1 MLNRQNLLIVGILG
15 ILFLGIWLLV
25 KDNGTS
31 GESNAIKNA
40 LPEEISYNFHVKPIL
55 SDKCFAC
62 HGPDANKRKAGLRLD
77 VEEIAKGELEENP
90 GKFAIVEK
98 ASASSELVARIFTD
112 DESTLMPPTD
122 SNLKLSASEKEIL
135 KKWIEQGAKFEKHWS
150 FTTPEKSELPKV
162 KNSDWP
168 KNEIDYFILSKI
180 EESGLEVAEETT
192 NTKLIRRLSLDLT
205 GLPPTIDELK
215 RFVLDKDELEYD
227 KIVDYYL
234 GKSAYGE
241 RMTREWL
248 DVARYADSHGYQDD
262 SYRTMW
268 PWRDWVIHAF
278 NENLPYDQFL
288 TWQLAG
294 DLLPNAN
301 KEQILA
307 TAFNRNH
314 PITQEGG
321 VIDEEYRS
329 TYVADRTNTLGK
341 GLLGLTLEC
350 ASCHDHKYDPLS
362 QKDYYSLYAFF
373 NYVKEKGLQMDAVQ
387 AKNRK
392 YYADPPYIKLED
404 EDLAGILSFINKDDT
419 TSVNVMVMND
429 SAVKETHVLA
439 RGNYDVPTDM
449 VQATAPASIMEF
461 SENYPRNRLGLAKWM
476 TDKNNPLTARVY
488 INRLWAMIFGNGI
501 VLTAEDFGSQ
511 GSLPSHPEL
520 LDWLAVDFMEH
531 DWDIKYL
538 MKKIV
543 TTATYR
549 QSSTITP
556 EKKKADPENVYLA
569 RGPRF
574 RLGAEEI
581 RDYILTTSGLL
592 NDEIGG
598 PSVKP
603 YQPPG
608 LWEETNAGGNRGILT
623 TYVPDKG
630 DKLYRRSLY
639 TFWKRTL
646 PPPSMTIF
654 DAPNRD
660 LCEVRRQKTNTP
672 LQALALQND
681 EQVLEGARVLAS
693 RVSEKFADEQE
704 AIITMFNSILLRD
717 PTEEELEVMAEYHE
731 NFLEKFKENTED
743 AEKLVAIGE
752 YEKNNAD
759 TAETAALMMVA
770 QVLYNLDET
779 ITKE

>member
-1 MLNRQNLLIVGILG
+1 MLNRQNILV
-15 ILFLGIWLLV
+15 LGLLV
-25 KDNGTS
+25 ISFLILWFLLGPNQPGDDQTIGDNR
-31 GESNAIKNA
+31 
-40 LPEEISYNFHVKPIL
+40 LPDEISYNFHVKPIL
-55 SDKCFAC
+55 SDKCFVC

-77 VEEIAKGELEENP
+77 VEEMAKKELAENP
-90 GKFAIVEK
+90 GKYAVVEK
-98 ASASSELVARIFTD
+98 SSQSSELVARILTD
-112 DESTLMPPTD
+112 DERAIMPPVD
-122 SNLKLSASEKEIL
+122 SHLKLSAEEKGLLI
-135 KKWIEQGAKFEKHWS
+135 KWIEQGARYEKHWA
-150 FTTPEKSELPKV
+150 FITPQKSEMPSV
-162 KNSDWP
+162 KDAAWP
-168 KNEIDYFILSKI
+168 KNDIDYFILSKI
-180 EESGLEVAEETT
+180 ESIGLKPTEPTS
-192 NTKLIRRLSLDLT
+192 NSKLIRRLSLDLT
-205 GLPPTIDELK
+205 GLPPT
-215 RFVLDKDELEYD
+215 VDELEKFVSSEQGFDYEAV
-227 KIVDYYL
+227 VDYYL
-234 GKSAYGE
+234 AKPAYGE

-278 NENLPYDQFL
+278 NQNMPYDQFI

-307 TAFNRNH
+307 TGFNRNH

-329 TYVADRTNTLGK
+329 TYVTDRTNTLGK

-373 NYVKEKGLQMDAVQ
+373 NYVNEKGLQMDAVQ

-392 YYADPPYIKLED
+392 YYADAPFITIED
-404 EDLAGILSFINKDDT
+404 EDLNGILSFINT
-419 TSVNVMVMND
+419 TDSTRINVMVMND
-429 SAVKETHVLA
+429 SAMKNTHILA
-439 RGNYDVPTDM
+439 RGNYDSPTEL
-449 VQATAPASIMEF
+449 VEATTPPSVMEF
-461 SENYPRNRLGLAKWM
+461 NSEYPKNRLGLARWM
-476 TDKNNPLTARVY
+476 TDENNPLTARVY
-488 INRLWAMIFGNGI
+488 VNRLWAMIFGNGI

-538 MKKIV
+538 LRQIV

-549 QSSTITP
+549 QSSIISR
-556 EKKKADPENVYLA
+556 EKKKTDPENLYLA

-581 RDYILTTSGLL
+581 RDYLLSTSGLL
-592 NDEIGG
+592 NNEIGG

-603 YQPPG
+603 YQPQG

-623 TYVPDKG
+623 TYVPDSG

-693 RVSEKFADEQE
+693 WVNNETSEKQE
-704 AIITMFNSILLRD
+704 AIKLMYKSVLVRE
-717 PTEEELEVMAEYHE
+717 PTNQELDLMVDFHDD
-731 NFLEKFKENTED
+731 NLERFTTNTQN
-743 AEKLVAIGE
+743 AEKLLSVGE
-752 YEKNNAD
+752 YEIDHSDMEK
-759 TAETAALMMVA
+759 TAALMMVA

>member
-1 MLNRQNLLIVGILG
+1 MQKRQNLVIGGILG
-15 ILFLGIWLLV
+15 LV
-25 KDNGTS
+25 VFGLWVLVQGNDSSADNGS
-31 GESNAIKNA
+31 AIAK
-40 LPEEISYNFHVKPIL
+40 LPDQISFNFHVKPIL

-77 VEEIAKGELEENP
+77 VEHEAKSELPENP
-90 GKFAIVEK
+90 GKFALINENVDE
-98 ASASSELVARIFTD
+98 SELIIRILSA
-112 DESTLMPPTD
+112 DESITMPPPE
-122 SNLKLSASEKEIL
+122 SNLTLTATEKEIL
-135 KKWIEQGAKFEKHWS
+135 KRWIEQGAKYEKHWA
-150 FTTPEKSELPKV
+150 FVPPAKHELPEV
-162 KNSDWP
+162 QESQWP
-168 KNEIDYFILSKI
+168 ENEIDYFILNRI
-180 EESGLEVAEETT
+180 EEKGLTPAEPAS
-192 NTKLIRRLSLDLT
+192 NTKLLRRLSIDLT
-205 GLPPTIDELK
+205 GLPPSLEELQQ
-215 RFVLDKDELEYD
+215 FVLESSQFDFD
-227 KIVDYYL
+227 KIVDHYL
-234 GKSAYGE
+234 SKPAFGE

-278 NENLPYDQFL
+278 NKNMPYDQFL
-288 TWQLAG
+288 TWQIAG
-294 DLLPNAN
+294 DLLPNAT

-307 TAFNRNH
+307 TGFNRNH

-329 TYVADRTNTLGK
+329 TYVTDRTNTLGK
-341 GLLGLTLEC
+341 GILGLTLEC

-362 QKDYYSLYAFF
+362 QKDYYRMYAFF
-373 NYVKEKGLQMDAVQ
+373 NNVNEKGLQMDAVQ

-392 YYADPPYIKLED
+392 YYADAPYIKIED
-404 EDLAGILSFINKDDT
+404 EDLEGILSFINKKDT
-419 TSVNVMVMND
+419 IPINVMVMND
-429 SAVKETHVLA
+429 STKRDAHVLA
-439 RGNYDVPTDM
+439 RGNYEAQTDL
-449 VQATAPASIMEF
+449 VIASTPEAIMKF
-461 SENYPRNRLGLAKWM
+461 SDDLPKNRLGLAKWIS
-476 TDKNNPLTARVY
+476 DPKNPLTARVY
-488 INRLWAMIFGNGI
+488 VNRMWAMIYGRGL
-501 VLTAEDFGSQ
+501 VLTAEDFGGQ
-511 GSLPSHPEL
+511 GALPSHPEL
-520 LDWLAVDFMEH
+520 LDWLAVDFIESG
-531 DWDIKYL
+531 WDIKYL
-538 MKKIV
+538 VKKLV
-543 TTATYR
+543 STATYK
-549 QSSTITP
+549 QTSAISP
-556 EKKKADPENVYLA
+556 DKKKEDPENVYFT

-592 NDEIGG
+592 NGEVGG

-623 TYVPDKG
+623 TYVPDTG

-646 PPPSMTIF
+646 PPPAMTIF

-681 EQVLEGARVLAS
+681 EQVLEAARVLAS
-693 RVSEKFADEQE
+693 KVGENAVDDEE
-704 AIITMFNSILLRD
+704 AIKVMFNSILLRD
-717 PTEEELEVMAEYHE
+717 PDEREFELMEDYHN
-731 NFLEKFKENTED
+731 NFLDKFRNDIED
-743 AEKLVAIGE
+743 AEKLVAIGD
-752 YEKNNAD
+752 YESTSSD